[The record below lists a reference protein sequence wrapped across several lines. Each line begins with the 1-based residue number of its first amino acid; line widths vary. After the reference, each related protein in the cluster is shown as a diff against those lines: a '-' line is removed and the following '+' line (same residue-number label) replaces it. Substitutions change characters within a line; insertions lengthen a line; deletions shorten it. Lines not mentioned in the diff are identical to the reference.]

1 MLDYNFHHRS
11 AIFRHLSKEF
21 AYASRFESNGYEDK
35 YGRFEWIIVASSK
48 AILQEQ
54 NADERSWDK
63 LEKAAFEYS
72 DAPFLT
78 CLLAYDLK
86 NSKEKLQSTN
96 PDFIEFPELLLW
108 KPEVLIAQKRDGKLW
123 IEGKYS
129 ELEYCTFAKEIE
141 AENKGEIKF
150 EKSESL
156 SSLEY
161 ASQFEKLKEHIR
173 QGDIYEVNYCREEK
187 GVVKNLNPIALYELL
202 NKNSPAPFS
211 CIHKV
216 QKHWLLSSSPERF
229 LHKNKDVLTSQPIK
243 GTIKRGLTDVEDKI
257 LQTELFNNPK
267 ERSENVM
274 IVDLVRNDL
283 SVYAS
288 RGSVEVKELC
298 GIYPFATVSH
308 MISTVQATLKE
319 PNMHVKAIKAA
330 FPMGSMTG
338 APKYRAMQLI
348 DKYENFKRGI
358 YSGATGYFLK
368 NGDFDFNVII
378 RSFAWNEE
386 NGHLS
391 FSTGSA
397 ITISAEA
404 AKEFQECELKAQALW
419 KTLLQS

>member
-1 MLDYNFHHRS
+1 MSDFNFHQRS
-11 AIFRHLSKEF
+11 SIFRHLSKEY

-35 YGRFEWIIVASSK
+35 YGRFNWIIVSSSK
-48 AILQEQ
+48 AILHQQ
-54 NADERSWDK
+54 KADEESWDE
-63 LEKAAFEYS
+63 LENATMEFS
-72 DAPFLT
+72 DASFLT

-96 PDFIEFPELLLW
+96 PDFVEFPELCLW
-108 KPEVLIAQKRDGKLW
+108 KPEVLIAQKRDGTLW
-123 IEGKYS
+123 IEGKYN
-129 ELEYCTFAKEIE
+129 ENDFRTFAIDT
-141 AENKGEIKF
+141 APENKSEIKF
-150 EKSESL
+150 EKAKSL
-156 SSLEY
+156 SSEEY
-161 ASQFEKLKEHIR
+161 ALQFEKLKKHIQ

-187 GVVKNLNPIALYELL
+187 GVVKNLNPIALFELL
-202 NKNSPAPFS
+202 NKNSPAPFA
-211 CIHKV
+211 CIHKA
-216 QKHWLLSSSPERF
+216 QKHWLVSSSPERF
-229 LHKNKDVLTSQPIK
+229 LHKKDNVLTSQPIK
-243 GTIKRGLTDVEDKI
+243 GTTKRGLTKDEDEV
-257 LQTELFNNPK
+257 LQAELFNNPK

-298 GIYPFATVSH
+298 GIFPFATVSH
-308 MISTVQATLKE
+308 MISTVQAKLKDS
-319 PNMHVKAIKAA
+319 NLHIKALKAA

-348 DKYENFKRGI
+348 EDHEDFKRGI

-368 NGDFDFNVII
+368 HGDFDFNVII